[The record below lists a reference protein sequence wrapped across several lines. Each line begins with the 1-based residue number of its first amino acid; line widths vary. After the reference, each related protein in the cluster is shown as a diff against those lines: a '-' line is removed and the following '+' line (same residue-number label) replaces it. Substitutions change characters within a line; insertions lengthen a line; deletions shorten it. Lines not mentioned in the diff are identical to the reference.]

1 MARSQCFPSVQ
12 HSKPSPHGQ
21 FIATL
26 LQFRLLLRSSR
37 NGKLLRMIPLDSDFT
52 ARCRYLRW
60 SRGLGP
66 TQEEEAREYL
76 GSETPARCRILLADD
91 DTVRVYDAYD
101 AQWSAT
107 ITRASSNIGKIA
119 NVEFGYTSD
128 EILVFSDFSIKAT
141 LWSLITGRGVEIRDP
156 RFANR
161 GYSYRPETGHLAI
174 LARPEA
180 HDIVLLLAPG
190 TRELLGNF
198 TLDTVDSQGL
208 LWSPDGRWLV
218 AWDAASSGYKVLVY
232 TADGH
237 LYRTI
242 TGGQVVDKIGL
253 GVKSVAWSA
262 GGTYLAVG
270 GYDGR
275 VSLLNTTTFTP
286 KAIFSHPTTI
296 SSTRAAIW
304 QEQISASQA
313 RTYVPATPPISPPTS
328 STPLSSADPSLKTG
342 ISTLSFCSNTL
353 YLATSCSSTPTTTWI
368 WSLETLSPTAVL
380 IHHSPIKYLH
390 WHPTLPSLLLIHCH
404 TPDSVLHIWQPPPG
418 EPLVMYL
425 PLDALGGPR
434 EALWLST
441 TSRERP
447 KVMLGNARNYII
459 GSVSDG
465 EGEDTPLFDETGDV
479 ISGGP
484 EDMFDEGNSMDLSPV
499 KLSWDVGGVEEG
511 VISGVV
517 GGRGKRVG
525 GGGQGGGY
533 VFVSAWGRYGEVM
546 GRRVGKAVES
556 A

>member
-1 MARSQCFPSVQ
+1 MARSQCFPCKSHAQPKALRSDISPAVQ

-37 NGKLLRMIPLDSDFT
+37 NGKLLRTIPLDSDFT

-66 TQEEEAREYL
+66 TEEEEAREHL

-128 EILVFSDFSIKAT
+128 EILVFSDFSVKAT

-242 TGGQVVDKIGL
+242 TGGQDVDKIGL

-275 VSLLNTTTFTP
+275 VSLLNTTTVR
-286 KAIFSHPTTI
+286 
-296 SSTRAAIW
+296 SS
-304 QEQISASQA
+304 
-313 RTYVPATPPISPPTS
+313 V
-328 STPLSSADPSLKTG
+328 LSL
-342 ISTLSFCSNTL
+342 
-353 YLATSCSSTPTTTWI
+353 
-368 WSLETLSPTAVL
+368 
-380 IHHSPIKYLH
+380 
-390 WHPTLPSLLLIHCH
+390 LPS
-404 TPDSVLHIWQPPPG
+404 
-418 EPLVMYL
+418 
-425 PLDALGGPR
+425 
-434 EALWLST
+434 
-441 TSRERP
+441 
-447 KVMLGNARNYII
+447 
-459 GSVSDG
+459 
-465 EGEDTPLFDETGDV
+465 
-479 ISGGP
+479 
-484 EDMFDEGNSMDLSPV
+484 
-499 KLSWDVGGVEEG
+499 
-511 VISGVV
+511 
-517 GGRGKRVG
+517 
-525 GGGQGGGY
+525 
-533 VFVSAWGRYGEVM
+533 
-546 GRRVGKAVES
+546 
-556 A
+556 